1 MKQTSKIRLQDI
13 GTFLVILIMVSVM
26 YVNC

>member
-1 MKQTSKIRLQDI
+1 MKQTNKIRLQDI